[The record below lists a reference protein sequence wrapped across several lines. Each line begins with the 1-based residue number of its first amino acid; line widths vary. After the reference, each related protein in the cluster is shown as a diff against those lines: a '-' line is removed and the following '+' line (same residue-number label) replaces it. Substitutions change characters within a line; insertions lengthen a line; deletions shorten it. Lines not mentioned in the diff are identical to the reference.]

1 MKKLSS
7 LLSTYIILLVV
18 VSITLLV
25 FLYQLYFEK
34 HFKAQSTLTEIESL
48 QIDSTKT
55 TQYPFESSKTNLE
68 FWVGGKYKIDI
79 TNTDSKPFSST
90 YRHEVYVR
98 DIGGNFVM
106 TYDTKYHYS
115 MFDCWESD
123 YIRLMKY
130 LNIQHR

>member
-1 MKKLSS
+1 MKKLSL
-7 LLSTYIILLVV
+7 LLSTWIVLLIGCV
-18 VSITLLV
+18 LLISF

-79 TNTDSKPFSST
+79 TNTDPKPFSSSG
-90 YRHEVYVR
+90 RQEVYVR

-115 MFDCWESD
+115 MFDCWKSD

>member
-1 MKKLSS
+1 MKKLSL

-18 VSITLLV
+18 VSITLLF
-25 FLYQLYFEK
+25 FLYQVCFEK
-34 HFKAQSTLTEIESL
+34 HFKAQWTLTEIESL

-55 TQYPFESSKTNLE
+55 TQSFEYNKTNLE

-79 TNTDSKPFSST
+79 TNTDPKPFSSSG
-90 YRHEVYVR
+90 RHEVYVR
-98 DIGGNFVM
+98 DIGGNLVIN
-106 TYDTKYHYS
+106 YDTKYHYS
-115 MFDCWESD
+115 TFDCWESD

>member
-1 MKKLSS
+1 MKKISL
-7 LLSTYIILLVV
+7 LLSTWIILLIGCV
-18 VSITLLV
+18 LLISF

-34 HFKAQSTLTEIESL
+34 HFKAQSVITEIESL

-55 TQYPFESSKTNLE
+55 SQYSFESNQTNLE

-79 TNTDSKPFSST
+79 TNTYPKPFSST
-90 YRHEVYVR
+90 YRQEVYVR

-106 TYDTKYHYS
+106 TYDTKYHHS
-115 MFDCWESD
+115 MFDCWRSD

-130 LNIQHR
+130 LDIQHR

>member
-1 MKKLSS
+1 MKKLNL
-7 LLSTYIILLVV
+7 LLSTWTILLIGCV
-18 VSITLLV
+18 LLISF

-55 TQYPFESSKTNLE
+55 NQLFESNQANLE

-79 TNTDSKPFSST
+79 INTDSKPFSSSG
-90 YRHEVYVR
+90 RQEVYVR

>member
-1 MKKLSS
+1 MKKTSL
-7 LLSTYIILLVV
+7 LLSTRIILLVV

-55 TQYPFESSKTNLE
+55 TQYTFESSKTNLE

-79 TNTDSKPFSST
+79 TNTDPKPFSST
-90 YRHEVYVR
+90 HRQEVYVR

-106 TYDTKYHYS
+106 TYDTKYHHS
-115 MFDCWESD
+115 MFDCWRSD

-130 LNIQHR
+130 LDIQHR